1 MVIRKNDIKRVSRC
15 IRKRNKKDILNS
27 QESHENAK
35 GWYESLRI
43 DFKRLDDFYSK
54 SNDENSR
61 IKFADLCRICN
72 PHFKT
77 LETALN
83 SKNYNKYIATSE
95 IIIISGVLTNFRLTP

>member
-1 MVIRKNDIKRVSRC
+1 MISKELADALEKEI
-15 IRKRNKKDILNS
+15 KKDILNS

-61 IKFADLCRICN
+61 IKFAERFTI
-72 PHFKT
+72 
-77 LETALN
+77 
-83 SKNYNKYIATSE
+83 SGSE
-95 IIIISGVLTNFRLTP
+95 IAETPLNLAWPPLARKKI